1 MTKIESAFSG
11 VMVCP
16 GDIWVADLVVSSG
29 ILLTVKPQICLFL
42 PPWLFVF
49 LWLLLCGHDRDIGAF
64 FSANYLN

>member
-29 ILLTVKPQICLFL
+29 ILLTVKPQI
-42 PPWLFVF
+42 
-49 LWLLLCGHDRDIGAF
+49 
-64 FSANYLN
+64 

>member
-29 ILLTVKPQICLFL
+29 ILLTVGRRFDFSSAMALCF
-42 PPWLFVF
+42 FVAIAA
-49 LWLLLCGHDRDIGAF
+49 WTR
-64 FSANYLN
+64 